1 MESAFTTSP
10 PSVRARARESSD
22 LPAAVGPT
30 TAMTGRS
37 IASVWQR
44 RVWPCTRDV
53 AEAHLVFGSTMTY
66 ADDLDTPSEEDEF
79 DLDAEDEL
87 DDEDEDDEEIG
98 LALDD
103 DDEDDDDEYDFDDD
117 EDELDDYEDD
127 DEDDDD

>member
-30 TAMTGRS
+30 TALTGRS

-66 ADDLDTPSEEDEF
+66 ADDLDTPSEEDEI
-79 DLDAEDEL
+79 DLD
-87 DDEDEDDEEIG
+87 
-98 LALDD
+98 LDD

-117 EDELDDYEDD
+117 EDGLDDYEDD
-127 DEDDDD
+127 DDDDDDDDDEEDDRRS

>member
-1 MESAFTTSP
+1 MESALTTSP

-53 AEAHLVFGSTMTY
+53 AEGHQVFGSTMTY

-79 DLDAEDEL
+79 ESADEFDDEEDEL
-87 DDEDEDDEEIG
+87 DLDDAYEDE
-98 LALDD
+98 
-103 DDEDDDDEYDFDDD
+103 DDEYDFDED
-117 EDELDDYEDD
+117 EDE
-127 DEDDDD
+127 DEDED

>member
-79 DLDAEDEL
+79 DLD
-87 DDEDEDDEEIG
+87 DEEID

-127 DEDDDD
+127 DDDDDDDRRSG